1 MQIQRCPAGHFY
13 DMERHRSCPL
23 CAPPPMPLPEPVEAV
38 ELPEPPGLPCGWL
51 IRLDEPE
58 RGREYRILAG
68 YNFLGSDAA
77 ADICI
82 SGDPGISPQRAAVLG
97 YDAQMSL
104 FSFGPC
110 GGHLPVRVNGTMILD
125 AVILNAYDV
134 LTVGDTR
141 LLFLPLCGKQF
152 NW

>member
-1 MQIQRCPAGHFY
+1 MQIQRCPVGHFY
-13 DMERHRSCPL
+13 DAERYDSCPL
-23 CAPPPMPLPEPVEAV
+23 CFPAPERTPEQEPPAV
-38 ELPEPPGLPCGWL
+38 LPEPPVLPCGWL
-51 IRLDEPE
+51 VRLDDPE
-58 RGREYRILAG
+58 RGREYRIQAG
-68 YNFLGSDAA
+68 YNYLGSDASS
-77 ADICI
+77 DICI
-82 SGDPGISPQRAAVLG
+82 SGDPGISPQHAAVLG
-97 YDAQMSL
+97 YDERMCL

-110 GGHLPVRVNGTMILD
+110 GGHLPVRVNGNMILD

>member
-1 MQIQRCPAGHFY
+1 MEIQRCPAGHFY
-13 DMERHRSCPL
+13 DAERYDRCPL
-23 CAPPPMPLPEPVEAV
+23 CFPEPEITPEPEAPVILPEPVT
-38 ELPEPPGLPCGWL
+38 LPCGWL
-51 IRLDEPE
+51 VRLEEPE
-58 RGREYRILAG
+58 RGREYRIAAG
-68 YNFLGSDAA
+68 YNFLGSSPE

-82 SGDPGISPQRAAVLG
+82 LGDPAISPNRAAVLG
-97 YDAQMSL
+97 YDEKLSL

-110 GGHLPVRVNGTMILD
+110 GGHLPVRVNGSMILD